1 MSPVVVVQQVLTHWT
16 KASRGGAEATR
27 RNAVPEAVTLPLSHI
42 KTVGHTRLLHKVA
55 YRETDDFVRKDEP
68 LQLDPP
74 VTKLGGGGVTINLDR
89 DTVLASFRYDY
100 WKCGFPEREWT
111 RKTLHIAEGE
121 WGQIV
126 YN

>member
-1 MSPVVVVQQVLTHWT
+1 MSPVVVVQEVLTYWT

-42 KTVGHTRLLHKVA
+42 TTVGLTGLLHKVA

-74 VTKLGGGGVTINLDR
+74 VTKLVVGCVTVNLAR
-89 DTVLASFRYDY
+89 NTVFASFRYDY

-111 RKTLHIAEGE
+111 RKTL
-121 WGQIV
+121 
-126 YN
+126 